1 MDTIGDGKVV
11 RSQLTNSHHQEHK
24 LHYTINERQT
34 KETYETYRAF
44 LDFCYKS
51 KTSAKTQRTWST
63 RPDVGDVS
71 TMGKVARERKCMRN
85 SQWVDDTPDPSH
97 YVHSSNRVVVQV

>member
-1 MDTIGDGKVV
+1 MDTIGDGKIV
-11 RSQLTNSHHQEHK
+11 RSQLMNSHYQEHK
-24 LHYTINERQT
+24 LHYTINER
-34 KETYETYRAF
+34 ETYETYRAF
-44 LDFCYKS
+44 LDFCHKL
-51 KTSAKTQRTWST
+51 KISAKTEKTWST

-71 TMGKVARERKCMRN
+71 TVGKVAREKKCMQN